1 MDKKLISTLQICQ
14 ERGKDAFII
23 GRDKFN
29 KELLEELLKTD
40 NTIDIINIE
49 KVDENLALK
58 LGFKYPQD
66 TKRSID
72 RSAIKHILKRHG
84 EDSKLAKNSHKP
96 VVTIE
101 DISKYL
107 DYIDEADERFI
118 TTRKG
123 NKVLISFKQ
132 IKEQQ
137 YYVIVEQVVLVPF
150 KLSYAKILKH
160 CKITY

>member
-1 MDKKLISTLQICQ
+1 MDKKLISTLLIYQ

-84 EDSKLAKNSHKP
+84 
-96 VVTIE
+96 
-101 DISKYL
+101 
-107 DYIDEADERFI
+107 
-118 TTRKG
+118 
-123 NKVLISFKQ
+123 
-132 IKEQQ
+132 
-137 YYVIVEQVVLVPF
+137 
-150 KLSYAKILKH
+150 KIASLQ
-160 CKITY
+160 KIAINQ